1 MAIESRL
8 KNVGA
13 KTYKTPL
20 DCDISVKTNGVKHS
34 VSNAC
39 KNGKK
44 LTAPAA
50 KPAAKPLPKVTPKPV
65 AKPKPSTRTNFKNCT
80 DLRMVYPSGV
90 SKDHAAYQSKMD
102 RDKDGWACER

>member
-20 DCDISVKTNGVKHS
+20 DCEIAVKANGVKHS

-44 LTAPAA
+44 VTAPAA
-50 KPAAKPLPKVTPKPV
+50 KPMPKP
-65 AKPKPSTRTNFKNCT
+65 APKPALTLKTAQT
-80 DLRMVYPSGV
+80 
-90 SKDHAAYQSKMD
+90 
-102 RDKDGWACER
+102 